1 MRKYFIFILL
11 FFAVSINA
19 QSSTQVDT
27 NTATESQDFL
37 EDFEAEFHPNV
48 NDPLIG
54 YNRFMHTI
62 NWGIY
67 DYAFSPLLD
76 AYRTAMPQGYQ
87 LGIYNFF
94 DNLAFPLRFTASLLS
109 GELKFAMDELG
120 RFVLSSTVGLFGLM
134 DVASQNGLYSHHNDF
149 GITFGKW
156 GIGSGFHFVIP
167 ILGPSNLRDAIAPP
181 LNMFAYP
188 TNYIE
193 PAMAAISVDIVS
205 TGNYMARHK
214 STLDSMRET
223 SLDSYLLFRDSYEQR
238 RAELISE

>member
-11 FFAVSINA
+11 FFTLSINA
-19 QSSTQVDT
+19 QSSTQADT
-27 NTATESQDFL
+27 SAAMESQDFL

-94 DNLAFPLRFTASLLS
+94 DNLAFPLRFTA
-109 GELKFAMDELG
+109 
-120 RFVLSSTVGLFGLM
+120 
-134 DVASQNGLYSHHNDF
+134 
-149 GITFGKW
+149 
-156 GIGSGFHFVIP
+156 
-167 ILGPSNLRDAIAPP
+167 
-181 LNMFAYP
+181 
-188 TNYIE
+188 
-193 PAMAAISVDIVS
+193 
-205 TGNYMARHK
+205 
-214 STLDSMRET
+214 
-223 SLDSYLLFRDSYEQR
+223 
-238 RAELISE
+238 